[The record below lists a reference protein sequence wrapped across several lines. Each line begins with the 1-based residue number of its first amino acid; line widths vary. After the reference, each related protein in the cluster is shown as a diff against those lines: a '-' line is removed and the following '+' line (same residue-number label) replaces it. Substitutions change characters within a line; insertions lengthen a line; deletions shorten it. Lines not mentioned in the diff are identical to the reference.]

1 MSFLGAVWAA
11 ILAFFAGLFGD
22 PAVQPSVPASAPKLA
37 VVLSADDIRH
47 LGIEVIPAEAVTYTP
62 HVHGYGVVVDLTAL
76 AQSNSDV
83 ATAAAAAHQSGADLA
98 RARALFAQNA
108 GESKQAL
115 DAAEKQAAAD
125 ATALALAEHKEA
137 AQFGQDAPWRGG
149 KHDMLAPLYG
159 GHAVLVQA
167 TFPLG
172 TVVGPHPD
180 ALSVAHLTH
189 AADAFGW
196 NAQKIWNAPA
206 DPTIPGST
214 FYAFVPG
221 SDLAQGEHVLV
232 YAANGAAEKGVRI
245 SDKALVISEE
255 KTWCYV
261 ETAPGIFERV
271 AIDIDHP
278 MAGGY
283 FIAHGIEGNGPVV
296 VKGMGLLLARELGVA
311 VQDEY

>member
-1 MSFLGAVWAA
+1 MSFLGAVWAS

-22 PAVQPSVPASAPKLA
+22 PAVPPAVHA
-37 VVLSADDIRH
+37 VVPKSAIVLSGDEIRH
-47 LGIEVIPAEAVTYTP
+47 LGIEVIPAQEVAYTP
-62 HVHGYGVVVDLTAL
+62 RVHGYGVVVDLTAL

-83 ATAAAAAHQSGADLA
+83 ATAAAAAHQSSADLA

-125 ATALALAEHKEA
+125 AAALALAERKEA
-137 AQFGQDAPWRGG
+137 AQFGQRAPWRGG
-149 KHDMLAPLYG
+149 KRAVLTPLYG

-172 TVVGPHPD
+172 TVVGQRPQS
-180 ALSVAHLTH
+180 LSVAHLAH
-189 AADAFGW
+189 APDAFGW
-196 NAQKIWNAPA
+196 NAARIWNAPA
-206 DPTIPGST
+206 DPTIPGNT
-214 FYAFVPG
+214 FYALVPS

-232 YAANGAAEKGVRI
+232 YAPTGPAQAGVRI
-245 SDKALVISEE
+245 SDKALVVSEE

-261 ETAPGIFERV
+261 ETAPGVFERV

-283 FIAHGIEGNGPVV
+283 FIGQGISGNAPVV
-296 VKGMGLLLARELGVA
+296 VKGMGLLLSRELGVA

>member
-1 MSFLGAVWAA
+1 MSFLSAVWGA
-11 ILAFFAGLFGD
+11 ILAFFSGLLGTQ
-22 PAVQPSVPASAPKLA
+22 AVQPATPALVPRYA
-37 VVLSADDIRH
+37 VALSADDIRH
-47 LGIEVIPAEAVTYTP
+47 LGIQTMPAQIVRYTP
-62 HVHGYGVVVDLTAL
+62 HVRGYGVVVDLTAL

-83 ATAAAAAHQSGADLA
+83 ATASAAAHQSAADLA
-98 RARALFAQNA
+98 RARALFAENA

-125 ATALALAEHKEA
+125 AAALALAEHKEA
-137 AQFGQDAPWRGG
+137 AQFGQNAPWRGG
-149 KHDMLAPLYG
+149 KHNVLAPLYG

-172 TVVGPHPD
+172 TVVGAHPQS
-180 ALSVAHLTH
+180 LSVAHLTNGP
-189 AADAFGW
+189 DQFGW
-196 NAQKIWNAPA
+196 TAARIWNAPA

-214 FYAFVPG
+214 FYALVPG

-232 YAANGAAEKGVRI
+232 YAATGGAENGVRI

-261 ETAPGIFERV
+261 ETAPGIFQRV

-283 FIAHGIEGNGPVV
+283 FVGGRIGGNAPVV
-296 VKGMGLLLARELGVA
+296 VRGTGLLLARELGVA

>member
-22 PAVQPSVPASAPKLA
+22 PGAQPAMHAVVPKFA
-37 VVLSADDIRH
+37 VVLSGDEIRR
-47 LGIEVIPAEAVTYTP
+47 LGIEVIPAQTIRYTP
-62 HVHGYGVVVDLTAL
+62 RVHGYGVVVDLTSL

-125 ATALALAEHKEA
+125 AAALALAERKEA
-137 AQFGQDAPWRGG
+137 AQFGQNAPWRGG
-149 KHDMLAPLYG
+149 KHGVLTPLYG

-172 TVVGPHPD
+172 TVVGQRPQS
-180 ALSVAHLTH
+180 LSVAHLTH
-189 AADAFGW
+189 AADTFGFD
-196 NAQKIWNAPA
+196 AARIWNAPA

-214 FYAFVPG
+214 FYALVPA

-232 YAANGAAEKGVRI
+232 YAPTGPSETGVRI
-245 SDKALVISEE
+245 SDKALVVSEE

-261 ETAPGIFERV
+261 ETSPGIFERV

-278 MAGGY
+278 TAGGY
-283 FIAHGIEGNGPVV
+283 FVARGIAGNAPVV
-296 VKGMGLLLARELGVA
+296 VKGMGLLLSRELGVA